1 MSHILKEYSKSL
13 EVPPSK
19 PIVNRHFYPVVA
31 EEYIVIYNEQ
41 DIESKEYRYYPLT
54 LDLIRNF
61 LTKNN
66 IKVIIIGS
74 GSNVTNRAD
83 YIHAGLSFR
92 ENCYIVSKAKL
103 FVSIDNAL
111 TQYAGS
117 QNVPV
122 VGLYGNI
129 YSSITTPYWSQ
140 KHKKIDLEPK
150 WNTKPSMSLEDPE
163 DSLNKIPAERVAE
176 SILSLL
182 KKGKS
187 QKINFKTKKTNTTK
201 EFVVDVIPTKYVDH
215 PILKNSIINIRLDR
229 GNISEEA
236 FYGYCLNHKCN
247 ITTENLLLQPDVI
260 KNFAGNIK
268 EIKMII
274 DKMPDKIDDNYF
286 IMMKRLDIKFSIV
299 VKNKDILDDARF
311 EYFDQT
317 VEHYEPPSR
326 MPEGV
331 SKTDKFFSFKS
342 ILEGD
347 KTYKCTYHWKNNIDN
362 SDNVVDNADYWEELD
377 YFYIYE
383 D

>member
-1 MSHILKEYSKSL
+1 MSHILKEYSKSF
-13 EVPPSK
+13 EVAPSK

-31 EEYIVIYNEQ
+31 DDYIVIYNEQ
-41 DIESKEYRYYPLT
+41 NTESKEYRYYPLA
-54 LDLIRNF
+54 LDLVRNF
-61 LTKNN
+61 LTQNN

-74 GSNVTNRAD
+74 GTNVTNRAD
-83 YIHAGLSFR
+83 YVHAGLSFR
-92 ENCYIVSKAKL
+92 ENCYIISKAKL

-117 QNVPV
+117 QDIPV

-150 WNTKPSMSLEDPE
+150 WDIKPSMSLSDP
-163 DSLNKIPAERVAE
+163 DDPINKIPAESVAK

-182 KKGKS
+182 KKGKT

-201 EFVVDVIPTKYVDH
+201 EFVVDVIPTKYVNH
-215 PILKNSIINIRLDR
+215 SILEDSLINIRLDR
-229 GNISEEA
+229 GKINEEA
-236 FYGYCLNHKCN
+236 FYQYCLNHKCN
-247 ITTENLLLQPDVI
+247 ITTENLLLQPEVI

-274 DKMPDKIDDNYF
+274 DKMPDKIDENYF
-286 IMMKRLDIKFSIV
+286 TMMKRLDIKFSIV
-299 VKNKDILDDARF
+299 VKNKDILDDVRF
-311 EYFDQT
+311 EYFDQN
-317 VEHYEPPSR
+317 VEFYDPPSSI
-326 MPEGV
+326 PDGV
-331 SKTDKFFSFKS
+331 KKTDKFFSFKS
-342 ILEGD
+342 IVEGD
-347 KTYKCTYHWKNNIDN
+347 KTYKCTHFWKNDIDN
-362 SDNVVDNADYWEELD
+362 SDNVVDNSDYWEESD